1 MAADPASTSPSP
13 EALRRE
19 WAEVHGRFDSSA
31 EELLRH
37 DPDFFALMLDFTA
50 HAWRRGPLEPKVKAL
65 ILLAADSAVTHLDR
79 EGALA
84 DVRLA
89 RALGASPAEI
99 VETLELTSTIGVH
112 AALTAVPILLE
123 ELEAAGRPLDLE
135 APPTAKEAALKDRFV
150 ELRGY
155 WNPFWDGILRL
166 DPDFFSTY
174 TELSGHRA
182 AGGTLTPLTREL
194 LCCAFDSSATHMFTA
209 GLRQHIATALELG
222 ATAEELME
230 VFELVSGIGM
240 LTFGAALP
248 ALGADSA

>member
-1 MAADPASTSPSP
+1 MTPKSTSPTASP
-13 EALRRE
+13 EELRQA
-19 WAEVHGRFDSSA
+19 WIEVHGRFDSSA

-37 DPDFFALMLDFTA
+37 DPAFFAHMLDFTA
-50 HAWRRGPLEPKVKAL
+50 HAWRHGPLEPKVKAL
-65 ILLAADSAVTHLDR
+65 ILLAADSAVTHLDH

-84 DVRLA
+84 NVRLA

-135 APPTAKEAALKDRFV
+135 APLSAEERALKERFV

-166 DPDFFSTY
+166 DPEFFSTY
-174 TELSGHRA
+174 TELSGYRA
-182 AGGTLTPLTREL
+182 AEGTLGPLTREL
-194 LCCAFDSSATHMFTA
+194 LCCAFDSSSTHMFTA